1 MRKDVTGGDA
11 IHLHIPTPSHIPAQW
26 RTLTLGLDTTVRGLG
41 LAPGG
46 KQTLNEMLMAPP
58 VFILLY
64 KLFSL
69 QICGLMIL
77 ICQEGCQQWM
87 YRINLV
93 FILPLCRLYLTF
105 HIHDLDLWT

>member
-1 MRKDVTGGDA
+1 MRKDVTGRDA

-26 RTLTLGLDTTVRGLG
+26 RTPTLGLDTAVKGLGLAPHHEATG

-58 VFILLY
+58 LFILLY

-77 ICQEGCQQWM
+77 TCQEGCQQ
-87 YRINLV
+87 
-93 FILPLCRLYLTF
+93 
-105 HIHDLDLWT
+105 